1 MMYIQLFLSFF
12 QISLFSF
19 GGGYAALPLI
29 QGQVVNVHHWLS
41 MTEFTVDMSIFDLY
55 NGKCEFVKAGAAV
68 TFLRTKDGV
77 EHIRSESLPLGVIQR
92 QQSEKETRQLESGD
106 VVVMVSDGILD
117 ALPAGEQEHLLDLM
131 IGGSP
136 LENPEEL
143 ANYILDK
150 VLELAAGK
158 AGDDM
163 TVLVAGIWKMCY
175 SR

>member
-1 MMYIQLFLSFF
+1 M
-12 QISLFSF
+12 
-19 GGGYAALPLI
+19 
-29 QGQVVNVHHWLS
+29 
-41 MTEFTVDMSIFDLY
+41 
-55 NGKCEFVKAGAAV
+55 

-77 EHIRSESLPLGVIQR
+77 EHIRLESLPLGVIQR

>member
-1 MMYIQLFLSFF
+1 M
-12 QISLFSF
+12 
-19 GGGYAALPLI
+19 
-29 QGQVVNVHHWLS
+29 
-41 MTEFTVDMSIFDLY
+41 
-55 NGKCEFVKAGAAV
+55 
-68 TFLRTKDGV
+68 
-77 EHIRSESLPLGVIQR
+77 
-92 QQSEKETRQLESGD
+92 
-106 VVVMVSDGILD
+106 
-117 ALPAGEQEHLLDLM
+117 LDLM

>member
-1 MMYIQLFLSFF
+1 M
-12 QISLFSF
+12 
-19 GGGYAALPLI
+19 
-29 QGQVVNVHHWLS
+29 
-41 MTEFTVDMSIFDLY
+41 
-55 NGKCEFVKAGAAV
+55 
-68 TFLRTKDGV
+68 

-150 VLELAAGK
+150 VLDKVLELAAGK

>member
-1 MMYIQLFLSFF
+1 M
-12 QISLFSF
+12 
-19 GGGYAALPLI
+19 
-29 QGQVVNVHHWLS
+29 
-41 MTEFTVDMSIFDLY
+41 
-55 NGKCEFVKAGAAV
+55 
-68 TFLRTKDGV
+68 
-77 EHIRSESLPLGVIQR
+77 
-92 QQSEKETRQLESGD
+92 ESGD

-150 VLELAAGK
+150 VLELAAGI

-163 TVLVAGIWKMCY
+163 TVLVAGIWMMCY

>member
-1 MMYIQLFLSFF
+1 MTITNYFEKKKKQRQRELRRQRLAKVAK
-12 QISLFSF
+12 L
-19 GGGYAALPLI
+19 AAL
-29 QGQVVNVHHWLS
+29 GVTAGVVTSKLAS
-41 MTEFTVDMSIFDLY
+41 ETETGRKTAQKL
-55 NGKCEFVKAGAAV
+55 
-68 TFLRTKDGV
+68 KDTSSDV
-77 EHIRSESLPLGVIQR
+77 A
-92 QQSEKETRQLESGD
+92 D
-106 VVVMVSDGILD
+106 YVVVMVSDGILD

>member
-1 MMYIQLFLSFF
+1 MKFSIVIRSGKLF
-12 QISLFSF
+12 FSSR
-19 GGGYAALPLI
+19 I
-29 QGQVVNVHHWLS
+29 RDRNR
-41 MTEFTVDMSIFDLY
+41 
-55 NGKCEFVKAGAAV
+55 N
-68 TFLRTKDGV
+68 LRTDFS
-77 EHIRSESLPLGVIQR
+77 R
-92 QQSEKETRQLESGD
+92 
-106 VVVMVSDGILD
+106 
-117 ALPAGEQEHLLDLM
+117 HLLDLM

>member
-1 MMYIQLFLSFF
+1 M
-12 QISLFSF
+12 
-19 GGGYAALPLI
+19 
-29 QGQVVNVHHWLS
+29 
-41 MTEFTVDMSIFDLY
+41 
-55 NGKCEFVKAGAAV
+55 

-136 LENPEEL
+136 LDNPEEL